1 MNPNSFLSHDVYPIV
16 WTAFFFVTAAFVTL
30 LFVRLIFNYQ
40 DPNPFGAVG
49 RFSYR
54 LKKQT
59 ERFVY
64 PAARL
69 LAQFRVDTRF
79 APLVTIFIT
88 LLLAYFLLGIVQNTF
103 FVVDGL
109 TEAIKTNNAKML
121 IGFVL
126 YGLISVYILFIFLR
140 FLSSWF
146 VFARNTFFAFVQR
159 ITDPVLIPAR
169 RLIPTIG
176 MFDISAM
183 VVLILLGLLQTIVM
197 RIFVY
202 S

>member
-1 MNPNSFLSHDVYPIV
+1 MNSYSFLLRDVYPIV
-16 WTAFFFVTAAFVTL
+16 WTAIFFVTAAFVAL
-30 LFVRLIFNYQ
+30 LVLRLIFNYQ

-49 RFSYR
+49 RFSYK

-69 LAQFRVDTRF
+69 LAQFRVDARF

-109 TEAIKTNNAKML
+109 TEAIRTNNAKML
-121 IGFVL
+121 IGFAL
-126 YGLISVYILFIFLR
+126 YGLISIYILFIFLR

-159 ITDPVLIPAR
+159 VTDPVLIPAR

-183 VVLILLGLLQTIVM
+183 IVLILLSFLQTIVM
-197 RIFVY
+197 RIFVF
-202 S
+202 